1 MSETDS
7 WSEDAQT
14 EGGRGDGGWYDA
26 ATATLG
32 DRIAGA
38 REAAGLDQA
47 ALARGLG
54 VKLAT
59 VRAWEDDRAEPR
71 ANKLQM
77 AAGLLNVSVGWL
89 LTGTGDGLDGPP
101 ATPDRSRAA
110 EARAA
115 LAELRRLRADL
126 GAIAGRLGRTEAR
139 LTALL
144 TEEA

>member
-1 MSETDS
+1 MTDTTG
-7 WSEDAQT
+7 WND
-14 EGGRGDGGWYDA
+14 DGQKDDGWYDS

-32 DRIAGA
+32 DRLAGA
-38 REAAGLDQA
+38 REAAGLDQP

-59 VRAWEDDRAEPR
+59 VQAWEDDRAEPR

-101 ATPDRSRAA
+101 AAPDRSRAA

-115 LAELRRLRADL
+115 LSELRRLRAEL
-126 GAIAGRLGRTEAR
+126 GAISGRLGRTEAR
-139 LTALL
+139 LAALL

>member
-1 MSETDS
+1 MTDTTG
-7 WSEDAQT
+7 WSE
-14 EGGRGDGGWYDA
+14 EGWYDA

-54 VKLAT
+54 VRLAT
-59 VRAWEDDRAEPR
+59 VQAWEDDRAEPR

-89 LTGTGDGLDGPP
+89 LAGTGDGLDGPP
-101 ATPDRSRAA
+101 APPRRSREA

-115 LAELRRLRADL
+115 LAELRRLRSDL
-126 GAIAGRLGRTEAR
+126 GAISGRIARTEAR
-139 LTALL
+139 LAAVLL
-144 TEEA
+144 PEGGE